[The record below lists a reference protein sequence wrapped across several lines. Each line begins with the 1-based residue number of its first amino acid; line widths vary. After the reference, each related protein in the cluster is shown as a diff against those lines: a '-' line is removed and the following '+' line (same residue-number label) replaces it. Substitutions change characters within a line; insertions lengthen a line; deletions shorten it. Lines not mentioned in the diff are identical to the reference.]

1 MKLAS
6 CEHRTSGRELRV
18 GDFLR
23 KELAE
28 AVQREMRDPRVGM
41 LSITDVVVSRDLS
54 YADVYFTTVSAQ
66 QDKDKDKDEVLR
78 ALQGAAGFLRSVLA
92 RRHGMRTTPALRFH
106 YDDLIQSGPE
116 LEALIDRAVASDHGR
131 DDCVPRSETL
141 NGA

>member
-6 CEHRTSGRELRV
+6 RDHRTSGRELRV

-54 YADVYFTTVSAQ
+54 YADVYFTSVSAQ
-66 QDKDKDKDEVLR
+66 QEEDKDEVLR
-78 ALQGAAGFLRSVLA
+78 VLQGAAGFLRSVLA
-92 RRHGMRTTPALRFH
+92 RRHVMRTTPALRFH
-106 YDDLIQSGPE
+106 YDELIQNGPE
-116 LEALIDRAVASDHGR
+116 LEALIDRAVASDQGR
-131 DDCVPRSETL
+131 DDCLVHTETSD
-141 NGA
+141 GS

>member
-6 CEHRTSGRELRV
+6 RDHRTSGRELRV

-66 QDKDKDKDEVLR
+66 QEEDKDEVLR
-78 ALQGAAGFLRSVLA
+78 VLQGAAGFLRSVLA
-92 RRHGMRTTPALRFH
+92 RRHVMRTTPALRFH
-106 YDDLIQSGPE
+106 YDELIQSGPE
-116 LEALIDRAVASDHGR
+116 LEALIDRAVASDQGR
-131 DDCVPRSETL
+131 HDYIPRTETFD
-141 NGA
+141 GS

>member
-6 CEHRTSGRELRV
+6 REHRTSGRELRV

-54 YADVYFTTVSAQ
+54 YADVYFTSVSVQ
-66 QDKDKDKDEVLR
+66 QEKDKDED
-78 ALQGAAGFLRSVLA
+78 Q
-92 RRHGMRTTPALRFH
+92 HPH
-106 YDDLIQSGPE
+106 HQPDQDDQ
-116 LEALIDRAVASDHGR
+116 HQHQHQHH
-131 DDCVPRSETL
+131 
-141 NGA
+141 

>member
-6 CEHRTSGRELRV
+6 REHRTSGRELRV

-66 QDKDKDKDEVLR
+66 QEKDKDEVLR

-92 RRHGMRTTPALRFH
+92 RRHGMRTIPALRFH

>member
-6 CEHRTSGRELRV
+6 REHRTSGRELRV

-66 QDKDKDKDEVLR
+66 QEKDKDEVLR

-131 DDCVPRSETL
+131 DECVPRSETL

>member
-6 CEHRTSGRELRV
+6 REHRTSGRELRV

-66 QDKDKDKDEVLR
+66 QEKDKDEVLR

-106 YDDLIQSGPE
+106 YDDLIQSGPG

-131 DDCVPRSETL
+131 DDCIPRSETL

>member
-6 CEHRTSGRELRV
+6 RDHRTSGRELRV

-54 YADVYFTTVSAQ
+54 YADVYFTSVSAQ
-66 QDKDKDKDEVLR
+66 QEEDKDEVLR
-78 ALQGAAGFLRSVLA
+78 VLQGAAGFLRSVLA
-92 RRHGMRTTPALRFH
+92 RRHVMRTTPALRFH
-106 YDDLIQSGPE
+106 YDELIQNGPE
-116 LEALIDRAVASDHGR
+116 LEALIDRAVASDQGR
-131 DDCVPRSETL
+131 DDCVPRTETFD
-141 NGA
+141 GS